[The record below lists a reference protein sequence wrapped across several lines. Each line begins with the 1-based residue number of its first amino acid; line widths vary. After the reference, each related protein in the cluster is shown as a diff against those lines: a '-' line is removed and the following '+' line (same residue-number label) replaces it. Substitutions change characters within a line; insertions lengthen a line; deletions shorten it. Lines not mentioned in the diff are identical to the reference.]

1 MTLASALLFAQ
12 EHAEE
17 SSGLD
22 LILPATEEL
31 IWGAI
36 CFALVAFLLSRFAF
50 PKLRETVEARERS
63 IQNALEEAE
72 RSRGEAKKLL
82 EEYKGQLSQARSE
95 ANRVIED
102 ARRQGE
108 EVRRDIVARAERDA
122 ETIVSRAREQI
133 DAERNRTVQ
142 ELRGQIAQIS
152 IDLAEKVVGRSL
164 DGQAQRELVDA
175 YIAEV
180 AGMSGDGSRRGDGAG

>member
-1 MTLASALLFAQ
+1 MTLAGAVLLAQ

-17 SSGLD
+17 PSGLD

-36 CFALVAFLLSRFAF
+36 CFAVVAFLLGRFAF
-50 PKLRETVEARERS
+50 PKLRETVEAREKT

-72 RSRGEAKKLL
+72 RSRNEAQKLL
-82 EEYKGQLSQARSE
+82 EDYKSQLSQARSE
-95 ANRVIED
+95 ANRMIEE

-108 EVRRDIVARAERDA
+108 DVRRDVIARAEQEA
-122 ETIVSRAREQI
+122 EGVVSRAREQI

-142 ELRGQIAQIS
+142 ELRGQIAQMS

-164 DGQAQRELVDA
+164 DGEAQRDLVDA
-175 YIAEV
+175 YIRDVGA
-180 AGMSGDGSRRGDGAG
+180 MSGNGASGREATS